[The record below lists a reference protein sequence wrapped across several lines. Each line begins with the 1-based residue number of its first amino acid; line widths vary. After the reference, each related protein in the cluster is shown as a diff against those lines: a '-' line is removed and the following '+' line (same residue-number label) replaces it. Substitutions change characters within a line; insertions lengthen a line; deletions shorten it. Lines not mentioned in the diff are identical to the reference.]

1 MNGTI
6 SGRFAEMARLLE
18 IDDSGQGAAVKPG
31 QISRHPLLLVGEGG
45 LQAIISRLLVYG
57 DEAFAI
63 VGTALNLND
72 ILQVLDQRQVDVA
85 LFHFTGAVD
94 IGLALIEDL
103 HHACP
108 SLPIVVLAAG
118 DKPSDLALQVLT
130 AGAHEF
136 LWQAELSSA
145 RLVTSL
151 RAAISRVQAVQR
163 EQHQH
168 GLRTGGV
175 DALQTELSSAR
186 RMQMALLPPQE
197 RIQAIA
203 AHHGVDIAG
212 VLEPSLVIGGD
223 LWGAIDV
230 GEGRVAVYTFDFSGH
245 GFAAALNTFR
255 LHTLIHDHLELAHA
269 PAEMLARLDVGLAP
283 LLPRGQYATIFY
295 GVIDLWQDSLLWAAA
310 GTPPPLFVPHGAD
323 PEPLENRG
331 IPLGILQKCER
342 QQHIRMML
350 PGDSLILYSDALTE
364 SPLPNGDLLGEEGV
378 WHMVRQMTEQGED
391 ARTHLARWLNRFYAS
406 IAAPVQDDLTA
417 VWVTRRP
424 TTL

>member
-1 MNGTI
+1 MLGQSTT
-6 SGRFAEMARLLE
+6 MAGELKLGD
-18 IDDSGQGAAVKPG
+18 IGDDGAVSPVLD
-31 QISRHPLLLVGEGG
+31 RNHPLLLIGEGG
-45 LQAIISRLLVYG
+45 LTAIIARLLAYG
-57 DEAFAI
+57 GDAFS
-63 VGTALNLND
+63 VTGTASNLD
-72 ILQVLDQRQVDVA
+72 GILQMLDQSQIDVA
-85 LFHFTGAVD
+85 LFHLVD
-94 IGLALIEDL
+94 PLEAGLTLIETL
-103 HHACP
+103 HHTCP
-108 SLPIVVLAAG
+108 SLPIVVLAAS
-118 DKPSDLALQVLT
+118 DKPADLALRVLT

-136 LWQAELSSA
+136 LWQGDLSSV
-145 RLVTSL
+145 RLITSL
-151 RAAISRVQAVQR
+151 RAAISRVQALHR
-163 EQHQH
+163 DHYPTRIRS
-168 GLRTGGV
+168 GAA
-175 DALQTELSSAR
+175 DALQTELASAR
-186 RMQMALLPPQE
+186 RMQMALLPPSD

-269 PAEMLARLDVGLAP
+269 PAEMLARLDFGLAP

-310 GTPPPLFVPHGAD
+310 GTPPPLFLPHGGD

-331 IPLGILQKCER
+331 IPLGILPKCDR
-342 QQHIRMML
+342 QQHMRVML

-364 SPLPNGDLLGEEGV
+364 SPLPDGNLLGEDGV
-378 WHMVRQMTEQGED
+378 WHLVRETQGVGED
-391 ARTHLARWLNRFYAS
+391 ARSHLGRWLNRFYAS

-417 VWVTRRP
+417 VWVTRQVLF
-424 TTL
+424 T